1 MRRPGYYFLMAI
13 LFAPLSLFAQVQISE
28 IAWMGT
34 EESHFCNW
42 IELYNTSNNPVD
54 IGDWSIQIGDIVRE
68 FSQGEAVSTVIP
80 AQSYY
85 VIKRTTNTC
94 PDPIPGVAGLLL
106 AFGNLPNAGTTLRL
120 RRPDGSDADVVVGG
134 ENWQLVGGDNTT
146 KDTAQR
152 TSSGWITASPTPGQ
166 ANATT
171 PSESAEVTGLQSS
184 VSSSQRFV
192 SATSL
197 RTTTELIDTGDMSVQ
212 IIGPE
217 IIQVGQMVLFEAKIL
232 GVGDG
237 IKNSLTYKWNFGD
250 FHADSGQEK
259 VTHIFNRPGVYL
271 VAVEAVHNTRKAKT
285 YHEITVVPVRVSMT
299 YTEDGDLLLHNDTD
313 YDINLS
319 GYTLS
324 GIVTLEVPDNTYV
337 LARQTVRVP
346 VELHDRYE
354 PTLVILYD
362 KNGNIVASQK
372 TVYTESFVELEAT
385 PLSTTENMQQQHS
398 VSSQVPFFTNV
409 ALAETNEVERVSTSD
424 TTILNTSQMNGAKE
438 NLATEW
444 FDIFMYVVLV
454 MLLFVAAGLL
464 LPKKTT

>member
-1 MRRPGYYFLMAI
+1 MRRPGYYFLIAV
-13 LFAPLSLFAQVQISE
+13 LFTPQSLFAQVQISE

-34 EESHFCNW
+34 TESHFCNW

-54 IGDWSIQIGDIVRE
+54 ISDWSMQIGDIVRE

-85 VIKRTTNTC
+85 VVKRTTNTC
-94 PDPIPGVAGLLL
+94 PDPVPSVAGLSL
-106 AFGNLPNAGTTLRL
+106 ALGNLPNAGTTLRL

-134 ENWQLVGGDNTT
+134 ENWELVGGDNTT
-146 KDTAQR
+146 KETAQR
-152 TSSGWITASPTPGQ
+152 TSTSWITAAPTPGQ

-171 PSESAEVTGLQSS
+171 PSELVETTGSQVS

-192 SATSL
+192 SARSL
-197 RTTTELIDTGDMSVQ
+197 RVTTELIDTGDMGVK
-212 IIGPE
+212 IVGPE
-217 IIQVGQMVLFEAKIL
+217 IIQVGQIASFEAKIL
-232 GVGDG
+232 GVGEG
-237 IKNSLTYKWNFGD
+237 IKNSLSYTWNFGD

-319 GYTLS
+319 GYTLA
-324 GIVTLEVPDNTYV
+324 GIVTLEVPDDSYV

-346 VELHDRYE
+346 VELYDRNE

-362 KNGNIVASQK
+362 KNGNIVTSQK
-372 TVYTESFVELEAT
+372 TVYTESVVELEAT

-409 ALAETNEVERVSTSD
+409 ALAETNEVERVLSYSD
-424 TTILNTSQMNGAKE
+424 TANNNKE
-438 NLATEW
+438 KNDTKEKSEVDW
-444 FDIFMYVVLV
+444 FNVFMYIVLAV
-454 MLLFVAAGLL
+454 LLLVAAGLL
-464 LPKKTT
+464 LPKKNT